1 MLSHMSKREVTKMV
15 ESTIH
20 ATQAVVTLDVALP
33 GIIWGWMI
41 TLNMWAKSI
50 GTGVILV
57 GAFLLYRHKKEEM
70 PNLRWIMPLISFV
83 ALNVFLLFTLVDLH
97 QPYRMVNIFLHP
109 NWSSAITVGAWMA
122 SLFTGLVTVMMLIG
136 GFDAF
141 PEFRRHCPVG
151 KKVREISPFYE
162 KVFPFVVFLAIPVT
176 LYTAIIM
183 AESSARELWQ
193 APTEVMQMMWA
204 ALLAGSAAFILVSDG
219 WSKETRKDLAL
230 VLAIATFFS
239 FMMYMGEYF
248 FSFKSAEA
256 EATLAYVHSGGAY
269 NVEFWFGMALG
280 FIIPFFLA
288 VSNMKNENK
297 TLLRFAAI
305 LALVGL
311 YLAKDVWLKIP
322 QMLPLS

>member
-1 MLSHMSKREVTKMV
+1 M

-20 ATQAVVTLDVALP
+20 ATQAIVSLDVPLP

-57 GAFLLYRHKKEEM
+57 GAFLLYRHKKEDM
-70 PNLRWIMPLISFV
+70 PNLRWAMPLIAFI
-83 ALNVFLLFTLVDLH
+83 ALNMFLLFTLVDLH
-97 QPYRMVNIFLHP
+97 HPYRMVNIFLHP
-109 NWSSAITVGAWMA
+109 HWTSAITVGAWMA
-122 SLFTGLVTVMMLIG
+122 SLFTGLITIMMAIG
-136 GFDAF
+136 LADAF
-141 PEFRRHCPVG
+141 PDCKKHCKVAI
-151 KKVREISPFYE
+151 KVREKSELYE
-162 KVFPFVVFLAIPVT
+162 KLFPFVVFLAIPVT

-204 ALLAGSAAFILVSDG
+204 AFMAGAASLIFISG
-219 WSKETRKDLAL
+219 SWSKEARKDLAM
-230 VLAIATFFS
+230 VLAMATFFS

-256 EATLAYVHSGGAY
+256 EATLAYVHNGGEY
-269 NVEFWFGMALG
+269 NTEFWFAMILG
-280 FIIPFFLA
+280 FVIPFFIA
-288 VSNMKNENK
+288 IGNMKNENK

-311 YLAKDVWLKIP
+311 YMAKDVWLKIP
-322 QMLPLS
+322 QLLSLS

>member
-1 MLSHMSKREVTKMV
+1 MEN
-15 ESTIH
+15 TIH
-20 ATQAVVTLDVALP
+20 ATQAIVTLDVALP

-41 TLNMWAKSI
+41 TLNMWAKSV

-70 PNLRWIMPLISFV
+70 PNLRWMMPLIAFIF
-83 ALNVFLLFTLVDLH
+83 LNIFLLFTLADLH
-97 QPYRMVNIFLHP
+97 HPYRMLNIFLHP
-109 NWSSAITVGAWMA
+109 HWTSAITVGAWMA
-122 SLFTGLVTVMMLIG
+122 SIFTGLITILMLIG
-136 GFDAF
+136 YFDAH
-141 PEFRRHCPVG
+141 PDVRRNGACAKMARANSG
-151 KKVREISPFYE
+151 LYE
-162 KVFPFVVFLAIPVT
+162 KLFPFVVFLAVPVT

-183 AESSARELWQ
+183 AEASARELWQ
-193 APTEVMQMMWA
+193 APAEVMQMMWA
-204 ALLAGSAAFILVSDG
+204 ALMAGSAGLIFISG
-219 WSKETRKDLAL
+219 SWSKESRRDLAL
-230 VLAIATFFS
+230 VLAVATFFS

-269 NVEFWFGMALG
+269 NTEFWFGMALG

-288 VSNMKNENK
+288 VSNMKSDNK

-311 YLAKDVWLKIP
+311 YMAKDVWLKIP
-322 QMLPLS
+322 QMLSLS

>member
-1 MLSHMSKREVTKMV
+1 MV
-15 ESTIH
+15 ENTIH

-57 GAFLLYRHKKEEM
+57 GAYLLYRHKKDEM
-70 PNLRWIMPLISFV
+70 PNLRWIMPLVSFV
-83 ALNVFLLFTLVDLH
+83 FLNIFLLFTLTDLH

-109 NWSSAITVGAWMA
+109 HWTSAITVGAWMA
-122 SLFTGLVTVMMLIG
+122 SLFTLLITILMVIG
-136 GFDAF
+136 AADAF
-141 PEFRRHCPVG
+141 PGLGG
-151 KKVREISPFYE
+151 KKCKITAMARSNSAVYE
-162 KVFPFVVFLAIPVT
+162 KIFPFVVFLAIPVT

-193 APTEVMQMMWA
+193 APTEVIQMLWA
-204 ALLAGSAAFILVSDG
+204 ALMAGSSALILASNE
-219 WSKETRKDLAL
+219 WSKEARKDLSL
-230 VLAIATFFS
+230 VLAIAVFAS
-239 FMMYMGEYF
+239 FLMYMGEYF
-248 FSFKSAEA
+248 FSFKSSEA
-256 EATLAYVHSGGAY
+256 EATLAYVHAGGAF

-288 VSNMKNENK
+288 VSAMKSDNK

>member
-1 MLSHMSKREVTKMV
+1 M

-20 ATQAVVTLDVALP
+20 ATQAVVTLDVAIP
-33 GIIWGWMI
+33 QIIWGWMI

-57 GAFLLYRHKKEEM
+57 GAFLLWRHKKEEM
-70 PNLRWIMPLISFV
+70 PNLRWAMPLI
-83 ALNVFLLFTLVDLH
+83 ALIFLIIFLFFTMTDLH
-97 QPYRMVNIFLHP
+97 QPYRMIHIFTHP
-109 NWSSAITVGAWMA
+109 HWTSAITVGAWMA
-122 SLFTGLVTVMMLIG
+122 TLFLILIFLMTIIG
-136 GFDAF
+136 
-141 PEFRRHCPVG
+141 VG
-151 KKVREISPFYE
+151 EELPGVPFKGCKLTAWGSKRGALYD
-162 KVFPFVVFLAIPVT
+162 KLFPFVVVLAIPVT

-204 ALLAGSAAFILVSDG
+204 ALMAGSAALILISG
-219 WSKETRKDLAL
+219 NWSSEARRDLAL

-256 EATLAYVHSGGAY
+256 EATLEYVHAGGPY
-269 NVEFWFGMALG
+269 NIEFWAGMILG
-280 FIIPFFLA
+280 FVIPFIIA
-288 VSNMKNENK
+288 VANMRSDNK
-297 TLLRFAAI
+297 TMLRFAAI

-311 YLAKDVWLKIP
+311 YMAKDVWLKIP

>member
-1 MLSHMSKREVTKMV
+1 MV
-15 ESTIH
+15 EHGIH

-41 TLNMWAKSI
+41 TLNMWAKSV

-70 PNLRWIMPLISFV
+70 PNLRWMMPLISFIF
-83 ALNVFLLFTLVDLH
+83 LNIFLLFTLTDLH

-109 NWSSAITVGAWMA
+109 HWTSAITVGAWMA
-122 SLFTGLVTVMMLIG
+122 SLFTGLITIMMVIG
-136 GFDAF
+136 YFDAH
-141 PEFRRHCPVG
+141 PD
-151 KKVREISPFYE
+151 VRKHGPCAKMAREHSALYE
-162 KVFPFVVFLAIPVT
+162 KLFPFVVFLAVPVT

-204 ALLAGSAAFILVSDG
+204 ALLAGSAGLIFISG
-219 WSKETRKDLAL
+219 SWSKESRKDLAL

-248 FSFKSAEA
+248 FSFKSSEA
-256 EATLAYVHSGGAY
+256 EATLAYVHSGGEY
-269 NVEFWFGMALG
+269 NAEFWFGMVLG

-288 VSNMKNENK
+288 VKNMKEDNK

-305 LALVGL
+305 LALIGL
-311 YLAKDVWLKIP
+311 YLVKDVWLKIP

>member
-1 MLSHMSKREVTKMV
+1 MV
-15 ESTIH
+15 EHGIH

-41 TLNMWAKSI
+41 TLNMWAKSV

-70 PNLRWIMPLISFV
+70 PNLRWMMPLLSFIF
-83 ALNVFLLFTLVDLH
+83 LNIFLLFTLADLH
-97 QPYRMVNIFLHP
+97 HPYRMVNIFLHP
-109 NWSSAITVGAWMA
+109 HWTSAITVGAWMA
-122 SLFTGLVTVMMLIG
+122 SLFTGLITIMMVIG
-136 GFDAF
+136 YFDAH
-141 PEFRRHCPVG
+141 PD
-151 KKVREISPFYE
+151 VRKQGPCAKMAREHSGFYE
-162 KVFPFVVFLAIPVT
+162 KIFPFVVFLAVPVT
-176 LYTAIIM
+176 LYTAIIL

-193 APTEVMQMMWA
+193 APAEVMQMMWA
-204 ALLAGSAAFILVSDG
+204 ALLAGSAGLIFISG
-219 WSKETRKDLAL
+219 SWSKESRRDLAL

-256 EATLAYVHSGGAY
+256 EATLAYVHSGGEY
-269 NVEFWFGMALG
+269 NAEFWFAMVLG

-288 VSNMKNENK
+288 IKNMKEDNK

-305 LALVGL
+305 MALIGL
-311 YLAKDVWLKIP
+311 YMAKDVWLKIP
-322 QMLPLS
+322 QMLNLS

>member
-1 MLSHMSKREVTKMV
+1 MKKREVTKMV
-15 ESTIH
+15 ESTIG
-20 ATQAVVTLDVALP
+20 ATHAVVTLDVALP

-57 GAFLLYRHKKEEM
+57 GAFLIYRHKKDAM
-70 PNLRWIMPLISFV
+70 PNLRWIMPLIAFIF
-83 ALNVFLLFTLVDLH
+83 LNIFLLFTLTDLH
-97 QPYRMVNIFLHP
+97 QPYRMIHIFTHP
-109 NWSSAITVGAWMA
+109 HWTSAITVGAWMA
-122 SLFTGLVTVMMLIG
+122 SVFLVLIFIMMVIG
-136 GFDAF
+136 IADAF
-141 PEFRRHCPVG
+141 PTV
-151 KKVREISPFYE
+151 PFKGCKLTAMGRANSEVYE
-162 KVFPFVVFLAIPVT
+162 KIFPFVVFLAIPVT

-204 ALLAGSAAFILVSDG
+204 AFMAGAAALILVSDK
-219 WSKETRKDLAL
+219 WTAEARRDLAL

-248 FSFKSAEA
+248 FSFKSSEA
-256 EATLAYVHSGGAY
+256 EATLAYVHAGGEY

-280 FIIPFFLA
+280 FIIPFFIA
-288 VSNMKNENK
+288 MGNMKSDNK
-297 TLLRFAAI
+297 TMLRFAAL

-311 YLAKDVWLKIP
+311 YMAKDVWLKIP

>member
-1 MLSHMSKREVTKMV
+1 MNKREVTKMI
-15 ESTIH
+15 ENTIG

-57 GAFLLYRHKKEEM
+57 GAFLLYRHKKEDM
-70 PNLRWIMPLISFV
+70 PNLRWTMPLISFV

-97 QPYRMVNIFLHP
+97 QPYRMINIFLHP
-109 NWSSAITVGAWMA
+109 HWTSAITVGAWMA
-122 SLFTGLVTVMMLIG
+122 SLFTGLITVMMLIG

-141 PEFRRHCPVG
+141 PEFRRHCSIG
-151 KKVREISPFYE
+151 KKVRGISPFYE
-162 KVFPFVVFLAIPVT
+162 KIFPYVVFLAIPVT
-176 LYTAIIM
+176 TYTAIIM
-183 AESSARELWQ
+183 AQSSARELWQ

-204 ALLAGSAAFILVSDG
+204 ALLAGSAVLIFVSDA
-219 WSKETRKDLAL
+219 WTKETRKDLAL
-230 VLAIATFFS
+230 VLAISTFFG

-248 FSFKSAEA
+248 FSYKSAEA
-256 EATLAYVHSGGAY
+256 EATLEYVHSGGSY
-269 NVEFWFGMALG
+269 NIEFWFGMVLG

-305 LALVGL
+305 LALIGL
-311 YLAKDVWLKIP
+311 YLVKDVWLKIP

>member
-1 MLSHMSKREVTKMV
+1 MLEHSIDAT
-15 ESTIH
+15 H
-20 ATQAVVTLDVALP
+20 AIVTLDVPIP

-57 GAFLLYRHKKEEM
+57 GAYLLYRHKKEEM
-70 PNLRWIMPLISFV
+70 PSLRWMMPLISFI

-97 QPYRMVNIFLHP
+97 QPLRMINIFIHP
-109 NWSSAITVGAWMA
+109 NWTSAITVGAWMA
-122 SLFTGLVTVMMLIG
+122 SLFTLLITVMMVIG
-136 GFDAF
+136 LFDAF
-141 PEFRRHCPVG
+141 PDIRRHCALA
-151 KKVREISPFYE
+151 KTARENSAFYE
-162 KVFPFVVFLAIPVT
+162 KIFPFVVFLAIPVT

-183 AESSARELWQ
+183 AESSARDLWQ
-193 APTEVMQMMWA
+193 APTEMMQMLMA
-204 ALLAGSAAFILVSDG
+204 AFMAGSAALILIADS
-219 WSKETRKDLAL
+219 WSKEVRKDLGL
-230 VLAIATFFS
+230 VLAMAVFFS

-256 EATLAYVHSGGAY
+256 EATLVYVHAGGEY
-269 NVEFWFGMALG
+269 NVQFWMAMILG
-280 FIIPFFLA
+280 FVAPFFLSISA
-288 VSNMKNENK
+288 IKEDNK
-297 TLLRFAAI
+297 TLFRFAAI

>member
-1 MLSHMSKREVTKMV
+1 MV
-15 ESTIH
+15 ENTVQ
-20 ATQAVVTLDVALP
+20 ATQAIVTLDVALP

-50 GTGVILV
+50 GTGVIFV
-57 GAFLLYRHKKEEM
+57 GAFLLYRHKKEDM

-97 QPYRMVNIFLHP
+97 QPYRMINIFLHP
-109 NWSSAITVGAWMA
+109 HWTSAITVGAWMA
-122 SLFTGLVTVMMLIG
+122 SLFTGLITIIMLIG
-136 GFDAF
+136 SFDAF
-141 PEFRRHCPVG
+141 PEFRRHCG
-151 KKVREISPFYE
+151 IAKRVRGISSFYE
-162 KVFPFVVFLAIPVT
+162 KIFPLVVVLAIPVT
-176 LYTAIIM
+176 MYTAIIM

-204 ALLAGSAAFILVSDG
+204 AFMAGSSVLIFASSSWTRD
-219 WSKETRKDLAL
+219 TRKDLAL
-230 VLAIATFFS
+230 ILAMATFFS
-239 FMMYMGEYF
+239 FAMYMGEYF

-256 EATLAYVHSGGAY
+256 EATLAFVHVGGSY
-269 NVEFWFGMALG
+269 NSEFWFGMILG
-280 FIIPFFLA
+280 FVIPFFLA
-288 VSNMKNENK
+288 VSNMKTDNQI
-297 TLLRFAAI
+297 LFRFAAI

>member
-1 MLSHMSKREVTKMV
+1 M
-15 ESTIH
+15 ESAIH

-50 GTGVILV
+50 GTGVIFL
-57 GAFLLYRHKKEEM
+57 GAFLLYRHKKEDM
-70 PNLRWIMPLISFV
+70 PNLRWMMPLLSFV
-83 ALNVFLLFTLVDLH
+83 FLNIFLLFTLTDLH
-97 QPYRMVNIFLHP
+97 QPYRMINIFLHP
-109 NWSSAITVGAWMA
+109 HWTSAITVGAWMA
-122 SLFTGLVTVMMLIG
+122 SLFLLLITIMLVIG
-136 GFDAF
+136 VGEELPGVPFKGCKLTAWGCNKGSLYDA
-141 PEFRRHCPVG
+141 
-151 KKVREISPFYE
+151 I
-162 KVFPFVVFLAIPVT
+162 FPFVVFLAIPVT

-193 APTEVMQMMWA
+193 APAEVMQMMWA
-204 ALLAGSAAFILVSDG
+204 ALMAGSSALILVSNS
-219 WSKETRKDLAL
+219 WSQNARKDLAL

-256 EATLAYVHSGGAY
+256 EATLAYVHAGGEY
-269 NVEFWFGMALG
+269 NVEFWFGMVLG
-280 FIIPFFLA
+280 FIIPFFIA
-288 VSNMKNENK
+288 MGNMKSDNK

-311 YLAKDVWLKIP
+311 YMAKDVWLKIP